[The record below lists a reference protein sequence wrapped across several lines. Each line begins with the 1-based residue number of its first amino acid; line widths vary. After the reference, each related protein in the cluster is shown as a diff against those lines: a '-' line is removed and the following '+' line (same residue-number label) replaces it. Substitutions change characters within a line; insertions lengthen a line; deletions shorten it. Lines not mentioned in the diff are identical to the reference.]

1 MNEKYDDNVTYSA
14 LEISKYIINRCIDL
28 GRPISNLQ
36 LQKILYFVQF
46 YYVREEGKLLFL
58 DKIESWRYGP
68 AIPSVYYEYINY
80 SSSDIRDKQEEI
92 EITESIKHIID
103 PVIDSKSVLSAWEL
117 TNDTKN
123 DPIWKIAYMSNTKNI
138 INEIL
143 LMEQWNV
150 S

>member
-1 MNEKYDDNVTYSA
+1 MNKAYDDNVTYLA
-14 LEISKYIINRCIDL
+14 LDIAKYIINKCINL
-28 GRPISNLQ
+28 RRPISNLQ
-36 LQKILYFVQF
+36 LQKIM
-46 YYVREEGKLLFL
+46 YYVQVSYIKREGELLFP
-58 DKIESWRYGP
+58 DRIEAWQYGP

-103 PVIDSKSVLSAWEL
+103 PVIDSKSLLSAWEL

-143 LMEQWNV
+143 LRKL